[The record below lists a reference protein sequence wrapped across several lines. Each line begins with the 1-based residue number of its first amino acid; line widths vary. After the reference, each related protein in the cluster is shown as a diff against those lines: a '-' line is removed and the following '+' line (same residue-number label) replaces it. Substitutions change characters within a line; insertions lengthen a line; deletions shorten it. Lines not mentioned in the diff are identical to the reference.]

1 MSGPLAVL
9 LVATKLTP
17 EVQGVYYTFI
27 SISTIQWVFEIGF
40 STAIVQHLS
49 ATSAKKQ
56 FNSYVKV
63 AVYFFTTMAVL
74 VFMCSQLY
82 ALWVFSDTSK
92 TIWLMPWFLY
102 STLFCIN
109 IVNNIVLLVEEGRVN
124 AEKVYFSKLV
134 SGIAYSTGLIVSLW
148 LGAGLYSLFF
158 SQLFM
163 LFANICLFKSDYS
176 VVFFEFKESSAKRA
190 FAVAKKMMSFQYK
203 LSLVW
208 IFGYFY
214 WNVYAVYFYKYVG
227 PVFAG
232 QYGATNSIINAL
244 AIAMTA
250 WIQTKRSYLGSLVA
264 ENRVVE
270 TMPIL
275 KQAFY
280 FGLLGYIFIVSLFVC
295 FIKFDI
301 FGLQHRFLV
310 TGLLLQLAIM
320 RFAILVH
327 EIVFM
332 YFRTFKDE
340 PFYRLSVINYIITPL
355 FVILAHL
362 YNSLEYCFIFA
373 IVIQYLM
380 IVPIYFKSK
389 KLIMERI

>member
-1 MSGPLAVL
+1 
-9 LVATKLTP
+9 
-17 EVQGVYYTFI
+17 
-27 SISTIQWVFEIGF
+27 
-40 STAIVQHLS
+40 
-49 ATSAKKQ
+49 
-56 FNSYVKV
+56 
-63 AVYFFTTMAVL
+63 
-74 VFMCSQLY
+74 
-82 ALWVFSDTSK
+82 
-92 TIWLMPWFLY
+92 MPWFLY
-102 STLFCIN
+102 SILFCIN
-109 IVNNIVLLVEEGRVN
+109 IVNNVVLLVEEGRVN
-124 AEKVYFSKLV
+124 PEKVYFSKLI
-134 SGIAYSTGLIVSLW
+134 SGIAYSAGLIVSLW

-163 LFANICLFKSDYS
+163 FFANLYLFKSDYS

-190 FAVAKKMMSFQYK
+190 FIVAKKMISFQYK

-208 IFGYFY
+208 IFGYLY
-214 WNVYAVYFYKYVG
+214 WNVYSVYFYKYVG

-270 TMPIL
+270 TIPIL

-280 FGLLGYIFIVSLFVC
+280 FGLLGYIFIASLFVF

-301 FGLQHRFLV
+301 FGLEHRFLV

-340 PFYRLSVINYIITPL
+340 PFYRLSVVNYIITPL
-355 FVILAHL
+355 VVILAHQ
-362 YNSLEYCFIFA
+362 YNSLEYFFVFA
-373 IVIQYLM
+373 IVIQYSM

-389 KLIMERI
+389 KIIMERI